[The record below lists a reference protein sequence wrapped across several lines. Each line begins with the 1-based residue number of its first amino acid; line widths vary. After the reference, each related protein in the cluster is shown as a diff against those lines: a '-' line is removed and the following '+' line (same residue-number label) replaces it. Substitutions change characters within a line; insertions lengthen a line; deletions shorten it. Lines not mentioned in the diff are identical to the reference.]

1 MSMKLF
7 NCIGGNVFKMLNEA
21 SDDTILTSVEFANVV
36 KMAIISIMDVDEIY
50 LFSHKDNLAN
60 MNDDQPE
67 KQGLFYW
74 YDAKFAMKYQSPVG
88 EKIILLGVN
97 LMYDKPVYYKHKGV
111 NAPIPNLTVGDLKR
125 ANPAIFY
132 LGSVEVAFP
141 EKVHLIDLKNIPRK
155 HNHLFDYTDCG
166 FNAEKHTIR
175 ELIQLLKTCIDGSGG
190 EDEEPENEPFDPVG
204 GKSIDKRVDLV
215 HV

>member
-1 MSMKLF
+1 MKLF
-7 NCIGGNVFKMLNEA
+7 DCIGGNVFKMLNEA
-21 SDDTILTSVEFANVV
+21 SDDTILTSVEFANVI

-50 LFSHKDNLAN
+50 LFRYKDHLAN
-60 MNDDQPE
+60 MDDDQPE
-67 KQGLFYW
+67 KEAFLYW
-74 YDAKFAMKYQSPVG
+74 YDAEFAMKYQTPTG
-88 EKIILLGVN
+88 EKLILIGVH

-132 LGSVEVAFP
+132 LGSLKIAFP

-166 FNAEKHTIR
+166 FNKETHTIK
-175 ELIQLLKTCIDGSGG
+175 EIIELLKNCMDGSDGD
-190 EDEEPENEPFDPVG
+190 DEEPEDEPLVPVG
-204 GKSIDKRVDLV
+204 GKRIDLV